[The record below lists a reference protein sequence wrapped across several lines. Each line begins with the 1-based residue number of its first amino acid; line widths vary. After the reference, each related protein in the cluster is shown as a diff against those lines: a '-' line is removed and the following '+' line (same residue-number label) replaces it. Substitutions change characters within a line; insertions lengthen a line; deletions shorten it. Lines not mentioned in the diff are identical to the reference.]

1 MRRMKLIIKGDVSDI
16 ERIAINAALEAHKKN
31 HSRTGIIV
39 NHKIKIGKNIYP
51 VEIQNCQKSYM
62 VTMRNKRQRI

>member
-1 MRRMKLIIKGDVSDI
+1 MKLIILGGVTPT
-16 ERIAINAALEAHKKN
+16 ERMAINAALEAHKKSHN
-31 HSRTGIIV
+31 RTGIIV
-39 NHKIKIGKNIYP
+39 NHKIKIGKSIYP